1 MNVRAVEPLLWPSAA
16 ELTLPGSKS
25 EANRLLVAAALSG
38 RSVTVHGATPSDD
51 VRHLVRGLAT
61 LGFEAAFV
69 DEGRGIVRIGP
80 RGTDAPARGEVF
92 CGNAGTTLRFLVSVA
107 AITPGDWTI
116 IGDDA
121 MQRRPIGPLVAA
133 WQKLGADVEDTNG
146 CPPVRIR
153 CREVPRGGRVRVAAD
168 VSSQFVSSLL
178 LVGASLP
185 GGLDVEFAGEPVSS
199 GYVELTH
206 KLLEQ
211 CGVRV
216 AVRARGIAVAA
227 GYGAVPKE
235 LDVRG
240 DWSSAGVWVCLDHLT
255 GSRVVWTNHAA
266 RTGQPDEGLFFRVKK
281 IPATGDRTIDV
292 GAMPDQFMNL
302 AIVAA
307 HRAGTT
313 RLVGGTNLRKKESD
327 RIAVMARELRRVG
340 VDVDELSDGLVVRG
354 GGPLRPAVIDPE
366 NDHRIA
372 MAFALAGL
380 MSPGISIANPECVT
394 KSYPGF
400 WADLEAVRAQRRC
413 VAVVGMRGAGKST
426 FARALAER
434 TGSTLGDT
442 DARFVAEHG
451 PIDDFVAQ
459 HGWDAFRLHER
470 NLVRSGIVAG
480 AVLGLGGGAIETR
493 DVRRALASCLVVW
506 LDGDAALLRSR
517 IAADAKSRPS
527 VTGAPV
533 LDEIATLLARRNPLY
548 TEIAHVRIDAAL
560 PTEQQVEAAL
570 RELGRPCRWPG
581 TSNSGP

>member
-1 MNVRAVEPLLWPSAA
+1 MNARAVEPLLWPSAA

-25 EANRLLVAAALSG
+25 EANRMLVVAALSG
-38 RSVTVHGATPSDD
+38 QHVTVHGATPSDD

-69 DEGRGIVRIGP
+69 DEGRGVVRVGP
-80 RGTDAPARGEVF
+80 RGDRVPSGGEIF
-92 CGNAGTTLRFLVSVA
+92 CGNAGTALRFLVSVA
-107 AITPGDWTI
+107 AITPGEWTI
-116 IGDDA
+116 TGDDA

-133 WQKLGADVEDTNG
+133 WQKLGAEIEDTNG
-146 CPPVRIR
+146 CPPVRVR
-153 CREVPRGGRVRVAAD
+153 CRGVPRGGRVRMAAD

-178 LVGASLP
+178 LVGASLTE
-185 GGLDVEFAGEPVSS
+185 GLDVEFAGEPVSP
-199 GYVELTH
+199 GYVDLTR
-206 KLLEQ
+206 KLIGQ

-255 GSRVVWTNHAA
+255 GSRVVWSNHAV

-281 IPATGDRTIDV
+281 IPPTGDRTIDV
-292 GAMPDQFMNL
+292 GTMPDQFMNL

-313 RLVGGTNLRKKESD
+313 RLVGGTNLRKKECD
-327 RIAVMARELRRVG
+327 RIAVMARELRKVG
-340 VDVDELSDGLVVRG
+340 VDVDELADGLVVRG
-354 GGPLRPAVIDPE
+354 GRPLLPAVIDPE
-366 NDHRIA
+366 NDHRVA
-372 MAFALAGL
+372 MAFAMAGL
-380 MSPGISIANPECVT
+380 MSPGIAIADAECVA

-400 WADLEAVRAQRRC
+400 WSDLETVRAQRRC

-434 TGSTLGDT
+434 TGSAWSDT

-451 PIDDFVAQ
+451 PIDAFVAE
-459 HGWDAFRLHER
+459 HGWDAFRRHEGD
-470 NLVRSGIVAG
+470 LVRSGIAAG

-533 LDEIATLLARRNPLY
+533 LDEIGTLLARRNPRY
-548 TEIAHVRIDAAL
+548 AEVASVRIDAAL
-560 PTEQQVEAAL
+560 TTEQQVDIAL

-581 TSNSGP
+581 ASSSEP